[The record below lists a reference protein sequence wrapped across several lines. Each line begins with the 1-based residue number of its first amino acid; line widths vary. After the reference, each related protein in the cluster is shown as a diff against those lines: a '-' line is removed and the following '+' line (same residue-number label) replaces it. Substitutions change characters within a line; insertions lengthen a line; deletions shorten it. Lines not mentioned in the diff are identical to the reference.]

1 MYMYFCCNYAVC
13 VSSMSRLFLFFQ
25 LSLMFSYFPDE
36 FVKIYNL
43 SKSQCGRKIHRSV
56 FQNNLDLISQFISHK
71 HVSNVQRSDERDLSD
86 GDIAKAADSRQ
97 ISTVEERNAE
107 CINECE
113 NKGCDVFEDSLLGM
127 DRVNID
133 RSDTLAMSDSC
144 SSFSSHSG
152 RIDLLKKQMD
162 KLVDERKGVGLTVEK
177 MRGGAEFLRN
187 KYFDSTKQFEKE
199 QKKRKL
205 IKKYVE
211 NVKSIK
217 IMDRSMQTSSSD
229 ADSASSPT
237 SNQKTDVSLN
247 LVYFII
253 FSIESFQ
260 SKTKSIKLFSKFR
273 FL

>member
-1 MYMYFCCNYAVC
+1 MTEFAVMLFVLKVCHVYFP
-13 VSSMSRLFLFFQ
+13 SRL
-25 LSLMFSYFPDE
+25 SLVFSFFPDE

-71 HVSNVQRSDERDLSD
+71 HVSSVQRSDEGDWSEV
-86 GDIAKAADSRQ
+86 DIAKAADSRQ
-97 ISTVEERNAE
+97 ISTVEEKVAE
-107 CINECE
+107 CNNECE
-113 NKGCDVFEDSLLGM
+113 NKGCDDFEDSLLVL

-162 KLVDERKGVGLTVEK
+162 KLVDERKGVGLSREN
-177 MRGGAEFLRN
+177 MRGGADFLRN
-187 KYFDSTKQFEKE
+187 KFFDSTKQFEKE
-199 QKKRKL
+199 LKKRKSM
-205 IKKYVE
+205 KKYVE

-229 ADSASSPT
+229 ADSATSPT
-237 SNQKTDVSLN
+237 SNQKTDVSLT
-247 LVYFII
+247 FR
-253 FSIESFQ
+253 
-260 SKTKSIKLFSKFR
+260 LFNPH
-273 FL
+273 

>member
-1 MYMYFCCNYAVC
+1 M
-13 VSSMSRLFLFFQ
+13 FLF
-25 LSLMFSYFPDE
+25 SPDE
-36 FVKIYNL
+36 YVKLYNL

-71 HVSNVQRSDERDLSD
+71 HVSDVQRSDEGDLSEA
-86 GDIAKAADSRQ
+86 DIAKAADSRQ
-97 ISTVEERNAE
+97 ISIVEEKVAE
-107 CINECE
+107 CNNECE
-113 NKGCDVFEDSLLGM
+113 NKGCDNFEDSLLM
-127 DRVNID
+127 FDRVNID

-152 RIDLLKKQMD
+152 RIDLLRKQMD
-162 KLVDERKGVGLTVEK
+162 KLEDERKGVGLTVEN

-199 QKKRKL
+199 LKKRKL
-205 IKKYVE
+205 IKKYME

-237 SNQKTDVSLN
+237 GNQKTDVSMDLGY
-247 LVYFII
+247 LRGV
-253 FSIESFQ
+253 FQ
-260 SKTKSIKLFSKFR
+260 K
-273 FL
+273 